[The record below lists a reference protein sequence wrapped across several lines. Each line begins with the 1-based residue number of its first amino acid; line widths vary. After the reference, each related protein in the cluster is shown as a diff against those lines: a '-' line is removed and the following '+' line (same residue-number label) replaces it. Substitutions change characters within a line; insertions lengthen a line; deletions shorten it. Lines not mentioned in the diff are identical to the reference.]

1 MDVVGGLA
9 EDEVLEGLRA
19 RPQLEAHREGGSGPD
34 LVCDLLLGELGAAPV
49 VPHGLPRPRGLLAQ
63 QVQAPFGAE
72 TSEDGDQS
80 SFGLG
85 LRRVPQIADQESM
98 ILTRELILFISL

>member
-1 MDVVGGLA
+1 MDVVGCLA

-34 LVCDLLLGELGAAPV
+34 LVGDLLLGEHGAAPV

-63 QVQAPFGAE
+63 EVEPALGAE
-72 TSEDGDQS
+72 TSEDGEES
-80 SFGLG
+80 SIGLG
-85 LRRVPQIADQESM
+85 LSQ
-98 ILTRELILFISL
+98 